1 LGELIPIVLFLVLGA
16 VGMSY
21 SPLGRALARRIGG
34 EKATAEE
41 TPTLAEFEELREELG
56 SVRHQLGE
64 VQERVDFAE
73 RLLAQAR
80 AKGQLGEGGS

>member
-1 LGELIPIVLFLVLGA
+1 
-16 VGMSY
+16 MSY

-41 TPTLAEFEELREELG
+41 TSTLAEVEELREELG

-73 RLLAQAR
+73 RLLAQVR
-80 AKGQLGEGGS
+80 AKEIGPGGK

>member
-1 LGELIPIVLFLVLGA
+1 
-16 VGMSY
+16 MSY

-41 TPTLAEFEELREELG
+41 TPTLAEVEELREELG
-56 SVRHQLGE
+56 SVRHQLDE
-64 VQERVDFAE
+64 VHERLDFAE

-80 AKGQLGEGGS
+80 EKGQLGPGGQ

>member
-1 LGELIPIVLFLVLGA
+1 MGELIPIVLFLVIGA

-21 SPLGRALARRIGG
+21 SPLGRALARRIAG
-34 EKATAEE
+34 EKATMDEA
-41 TPTLAEFEELREELG
+41 PILAEVDALREELHG
-56 SVRHQLGE
+56 LRQELGD

-73 RLLAQAR
+73 RRLAQVR